1 MTEVLYSDEVINS
14 YVSFKEKTSDHKFI
28 FTYRGKISHNIVK
41 NLLSMA
47 EKKID
52 ELNELASLKRKIFG
66 VMVNCLQTICAE
78 DKNLESPEES
88 IFLISRNEK
97 EFTVFT
103 GRYLQ
108 KEVSEKL
115 VQVIEK
121 INLLSRD
128 SLIDLHKEKL
138 VELDNLKDENKIDE
152 TTLSLIDISKKAN
165 REIKYLTKPI
175 SDNSNFFSIQVNID

>member
-1 MTEVLYSDEVINS
+1 MTEVLYSDEVINT
-14 YVSFKEKTSDHKFI
+14 YVNFKEKTSNHKFI
-28 FTYRGKISHNIVK
+28 FSYRGKISHSIVK

-52 ELNELASLKRKIFG
+52 SLNEQASVKRKIFG

-78 DKNLESPEES
+78 DKHTENNEES
-88 IFLISRNEK
+88 IFLISKSEK

-103 GRYLQ
+103 GRYFNEIIA
-108 KEVSEKL
+108 KKL
-115 VQVIEK
+115 TDVIEK

-138 VELDNLKDENKIDE
+138 IELDTLKEEYNIDE
-152 TTLSLIDISKKAN
+152 TILSLIDISKKSN
-165 REIKYLTKPI
+165 RGINYLVKPI
-175 SDNSNFFSIQVNID
+175 SENNYFFSIQVKID